1 MLSLT
6 PVAPLDETTNLDPS
20 LAPPAPGSVDDELRF
35 ITNERRV
42 FSGRAK
48 PVPKSTST
56 YPADC
61 CQRCGQSF
69 DARDSIMG
77 RVGKLFHRGS
87 CG

>member
-1 MLSLT
+1 MHSIT
-6 PVAPLDETTNLDPS
+6 PTVPVDSAELEHS
-20 LAPPAPGSVDDELRF
+20 IPPASGSVEDELRF
-35 ITNERRV
+35 LTNERRV

-48 PVPKSTST
+48 PVPKTTST

-77 RVGKLFHRGS
+77 RVGMLYHRGS